1 MTEEIDVKKGR
12 ACGSDGGRWWVVG
25 MPMAIVEAAR
35 RRDVRKKI

>member
-12 ACGSDGGRWWVVG
+12 ACGSDGGRWVVC
-25 MPMAIVEAAR
+25 MPMTIAEAAR